1 MEREG
6 TVVGAVLLLTV
17 LGTIEVMNILGVEL
31 QRISLGA
38 LMISMGM
45 LVDNGIVIAEG
56 MVIGVKQGLSPREA
70 ASKSVAR
77 TQYPLV
83 CATIIG
89 ILAFAPIS
97 LSDDN
102 SGHFLI
108 SLFQVVA
115 ISLLLS
121 WFLAITIIPLLGG
134 LLLKNGTKVS
144 ELELYK
150 AWYFLPY
157 RRLLQLVCTMLG
169 EGH

>member
-1 MEREG
+1 MGWRAG

-70 ASKSVAR
+70 ASKSVSR

-108 SLFQVVA
+108 SLFKW
-115 ISLLLS
+115 LL
-121 WFLAITIIPLLGG
+121 FLFCSRG
-134 LLLKNGTKVS
+134 
-144 ELELYK
+144 
-150 AWYFLPY
+150 F
-157 RRLLQLVCTMLG
+157 
-169 EGH
+169 